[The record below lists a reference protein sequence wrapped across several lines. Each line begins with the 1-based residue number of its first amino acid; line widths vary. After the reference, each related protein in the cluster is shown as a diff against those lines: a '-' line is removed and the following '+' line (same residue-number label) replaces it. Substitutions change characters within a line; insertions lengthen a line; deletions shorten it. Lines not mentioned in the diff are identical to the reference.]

1 MLRAFFAAVLVFSGI
16 SGQSQAKDCAVLAEA
31 RGQTV
36 HFNAWGG
43 DDRINAYIAWVG
55 EEVADRYGVTV
66 KHIKVTDTA
75 AVVTRVLAEKTAGR
89 MAGGTVDLVWI
100 NGENFAA
107 MKRNGLLAA
116 PGPMACRTRSMWMS
130 PANRRCGWIHGAH
143 RWAGIAL
150 GHGAARLLPRHGEL
164 AQAAGLARGTWGLGQ
179 SQSGPAPSAA
189 PDFVGTT
196 FLKQALATF
205 SADPSVLAKPVE
217 AANFGAVTA
226 PLWAWLE
233 DVHPHLWRQGRA
245 FPANYPAM
253 RQLLGDLRST
263 SPSRSTPPKR
273 LRRSRMESCPI
284 RSGPS
289 CWRGRSGTP
298 ISWPFS
304 STPQLRQGP
313 KSSPIS

>member
-1 MLRAFFAAVLVFSGI
+1 
-16 SGQSQAKDCAVLAEA
+16 
-31 RGQTV
+31 
-36 HFNAWGG
+36 
-43 DDRINAYIAWVG
+43 
-55 EEVADRYGVTV
+55 
-66 KHIKVTDTA
+66 
-75 AVVTRVLAEKTAGR
+75 
-89 MAGGTVDLVWI
+89 
-100 NGENFAA
+100 

-116 PGPMACRTRSMWMS
+116 P
-130 PANRRCGWIHGAH
+130 
-143 RWAGIAL
+143 WADGLPNAQYVDVAGKPTVRVDFTVPTDGQIAL

-179 SQSGPAPSAA
+179 SQSGPVHYPQP

-217 AANFGAVTA
+217 AANFGVTA

-253 RQLLGDLRST
+253 RQPEIWRST
-263 SPSRSTPPKR
+263 SPSRSTPPASSAIKNGELPDTVR
-273 LRRSRMESCPI
+273 SFVLRGDDREH
-284 RSGPS
+284 
-289 CWRGRSGTP
+289 
-298 ISWPFS
+298 PFVAIPFNAS
-304 STPQLRQGP
+304 AGAGP